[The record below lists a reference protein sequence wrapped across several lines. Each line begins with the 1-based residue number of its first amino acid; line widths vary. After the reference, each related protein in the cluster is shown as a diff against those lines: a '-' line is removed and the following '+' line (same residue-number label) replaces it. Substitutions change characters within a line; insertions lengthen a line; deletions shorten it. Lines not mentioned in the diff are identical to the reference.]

1 MKDPET
7 VTILLVDDDEVDA
20 MAVLRAFKKHGISNP
35 IVVAGDGLE
44 AMEILRGDNGRE
56 PLSRPFLILLDLN
69 MPRMDGWEFL
79 DALRRDSALKGS
91 LVYVLTTSDDERDI
105 AAAYDNSVAGYI
117 LKTSV
122 GTDFLELVTMVEK
135 VTVVIQFQPS
145 LDSSEGVHRG
155 NEDPA
160 H

>member
-91 LVYVLTTSDDERDI
+91 LVYVLASFCPFNTAWLASSISQRRL
-105 AAAYDNSVAGYI
+105 N
-117 LKTSV
+117 
-122 GTDFLELVTMVEK
+122 
-135 VTVVIQFQPS
+135 
-145 LDSSEGVHRG
+145 SSEPFHDV
-155 NEDPA
+155 ESETISISSFA
-160 H
+160 